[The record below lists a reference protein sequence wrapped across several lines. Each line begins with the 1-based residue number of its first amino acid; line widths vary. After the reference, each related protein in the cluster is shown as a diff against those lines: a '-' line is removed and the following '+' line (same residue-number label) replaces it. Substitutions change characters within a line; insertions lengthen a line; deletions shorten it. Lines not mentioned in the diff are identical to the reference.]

1 MKFSGQNMLWICRRT
16 CEGGVWRGI
25 VAGVFPFSILLLL
38 VITAACSPA
47 PLPPDSTGQP
57 SKPTSFATPT
67 LPAMATGTFPAD
79 TASASILFSMNYGN
93 ADRAIAS
100 AFIAPYGNALVVML
114 DDGQVQILHLEEE
127 MAAAFWLPFEF
138 PFQENAVS
146 VQPGRILFAEY
157 FADENGDIT
166 LWQVLPGNEAV
177 VVAAISA
184 TDAFVTSLAFS
195 PDGETLAVGFNVG
208 EIRLYDTRDGA
219 SLRVIPAF
227 NDFVESMSYSQD
239 GRHIIADSFS
249 FDPNTY
255 VFDVESGEKL
265 ATLSTESWEPGRV
278 SFSLDGKLAAAT
290 GGDGTHI
297 FTTSDWQATG
307 LVIAGVWDG
316 TFTCDGRGFMHA
328 SGGLVDIYSL
338 GDGLRIGTLNG
349 GPFYCL
355 ADGRTVAI
363 DLDDEAHLLTLRV
376 VDGLVGI
383 QPGH

>member
-1 MKFSGQNMLWICRRT
+1 M
-16 CEGGVWRGI
+16 
-25 VAGVFPFSILLLL
+25 
-38 VITAACSPA
+38 
-47 PLPPDSTGQP
+47 
-57 SKPTSFATPT
+57 
-67 LPAMATGTFPAD
+67 PAMATGTFPAG
-79 TASASILFSMNYGN
+79 TASASILFSMNYGH
-93 ADRAIAS
+93 AGQTIAS
-100 AFIAPYGNALVVML
+100 AFIVPYGNALVVML
-114 DDGQVQILHLEEE
+114 EDGQAQILHLEEE
-127 MAAAFWLPFEF
+127 KTVSFRLPFEF

-166 LWQVLPGNEAV
+166 LWQVLPGNEAA
-177 VVAAISA
+177 VVASISA

-219 SLRVIPAF
+219 SLHVIPAF
-227 NDFVESMSYSQD
+227 HDFVESLAYSQD

-265 ATLSTESWEPGRV
+265 ATLCTESWEPGRV

-290 GGDGTHI
+290 DANGTHI
-297 FTTSDWQATG
+297 FTTSDWRKTG
-307 LVIAGVWDG
+307 VVIAGVWDG

-328 SGGLVDIYSL
+328 SGGGVDIYSL
-338 GDGLRIGTLNG
+338 GDGLRVGTLNG

-363 DLDDEAHLLTLRV
+363 DLDDEVRILTLRV
-376 VDGLVGI
+376 VGGLDGV